1 MKDGG
6 SQTSRLSGRA
16 LIQPGLLVLHGNRLE
31 LLQQAV
37 FAWLDR
43 QPLDPLEP
51 DVLLVQSNGIAEW
64 MKMSLA
70 RRSGVC
76 AASRV
81 ELPARF
87 LWRLY
92 RAMLGRDGAPARSPF
107 DKAPMTWRLM
117 QALPGW
123 VERPGF
129 EPLRQFLEAGAAR
142 GDALDDPVRRLQLA
156 ERLADLYDQYQ
167 IYRADWL
174 DDWGRGREALRLG
187 DGREM
192 ALPEA
197 QRWQARLWHGLLAS
211 LDESGRRAVR
221 SDVHRRFVAAVEA
234 GGAPR
239 P

>member
-1 MKDGG
+1 M
-6 SQTSRLSGRA
+6 SVHRHELT
-16 LIQPGLLVLHGNRLE
+16 PGLLVLHGNRLE

-123 VERPGF
+123 IERPGF
-129 EPLRQFLEAGAAR
+129 EPDRKS
-142 GDALDDPVRRLQLA
+142 V
-156 ERLADLYDQYQ
+156 
-167 IYRADWL
+167 
-174 DDWGRGREALRLG
+174 
-187 DGREM
+187 
-192 ALPEA
+192 
-197 QRWQARLWHGLLAS
+197 
-211 LDESGRRAVR
+211 V
-221 SDVHRRFVAAVEA
+221 
-234 GGAPR
+234 
-239 P
+239 